1 MSKITIMWLDD
12 KTLIVTQL
20 VSTECTLRKLLKQ

>member
-1 MSKITIMWLDD
+1 MWLDD